1 MERKVKESKIA
12 IYSLISNDF
21 PRTMLSSTEICIMT
35 FDRLSI
41 HDDYKQF
48 FAVDKYNLTCIS
60 ELYPTSIYFTL
71 LFFSV
76 KTRGII
82 SRRMWLIIVLP
93 IHQFAIKYI
102 LLHAM
107 QVYITVEEK

>member
-21 PRTMLSSTEICIMT
+21 PRTMLSSMAIGIMT

-48 FAVDKYNLTCIS
+48 FAVDKYNLTCTS
-60 ELYPTSIYFTL
+60 EFYPTSITL
-71 LFFSV
+71 SFILF
-76 KTRGII
+76 G
-82 SRRMWLIIVLP
+82 
-93 IHQFAIKYI
+93 
-102 LLHAM
+102 
-107 QVYITVEEK
+107 